1 MPQITEVRVETSSRT
16 LDVRLHINEHTFV
29 EQNTGHLKVTAEIYG
44 RRAGNYSIE
53 CDVTNPLGNMCACYL
68 TLSNINTSSP
78 WITFTGGFTDPT
90 SRLQCSNITNDG
102 WSTSTIAGVSPI
114 TNLFTNI
121 LWSWPSYNMNLVD
134 AVITTVDI
142 TIDADFPIFCPEI
155 TFGTLSGFVSSNY
168 AILGSASVVSGY
180 CSNII
185 NNGDYEHLSDAIN
198 YVNTQLNSIPSNQV
212 YTIRC
217 HLKKNG
223 SVVAGTSKAVDF
235 KIQPDARIWAVWDNR
250 VSGDGS
256 PNFIVHIN
264 KDPWYQKNAYAPDDE
279 YVETFVLDPD
289 YWFGDPWQDLQTGDT
304 YVPWCSTNIPYF
316 MTDTDGDAYGRG
328 DIGIDR
334 AVNGGDTSYAIST
347 IGDDLSSTD
356 IPTVD
361 LGVSGIGCNAYALSK
376 ADMVDLMTNYLY
388 TTNQT
393 LVDDIKDGL
402 WYWGNNP
409 IDFFI
414 DCYYVPFDISD
425 FYTTQNN
432 TKMKFGSYVFTGS
445 SFTGITETD
454 GSRLELFTASFEG
467 VYHDWRDYTQF
478 DYELY
483 LPFVG
488 FTKLDPQKYI
498 DRLVKCEMSFDL
510 TTHNIRYYLYA
521 DGIVTDRI
529 DGSVGVNIPFMAS
542 DMVNKAK
549 NDREAVKGGVMGALG
564 TAVSLGTGDIVG
576 AVSNIVNGMS
586 SMEKL
591 QNKATESVEGSF
603 SSAMNIYDI
612 RYAYLKITEKQ
623 LLIPTAIHNQYNYP
637 SFYMGSV
644 GALSGYCELANIQ
657 FSSTATQ
664 TEIEEI
670 TSLLRSGVIL

>member
-1 MPQITEVRVETSSRT
+1 MPQITEVRVETSTRT

-29 EQNTGHLKVTAEIYG
+29 EQNTGHLKVSAEIYG

-68 TLSNINTSSP
+68 RLGNINTSSP
-78 WITFTGGFTDPT
+78 WITFSGGFTDPT
-90 SRLQCSNITNDG
+90 SRLQCSNVVNDG
-102 WSTSTIAGVSPI
+102 WSISSIAGFSPI
-114 TNLFTNI
+114 TNLFSNI

-134 AVITTVDI
+134 DLITTVDI

-155 TFGTLSGFVSSNY
+155 TFGTLSGFVSSSY

-198 YVNTQLNSIPSNQV
+198 FINTQLNSIPSNQV

-217 HLKKNG
+217 HLKQNG
-223 SVVAGTSKAVDF
+223 VVMPGTSKAVDF

-250 VSGDGS
+250 LSGDAS

-264 KDPWYQKNAYAPDDE
+264 KSPWLQKNAYAPDDA
-279 YVETFVLDPD
+279 YVETTVLDPD
-289 YWFGDPWQDLQTGDT
+289 YWFGDPWQDLLTGFS

-316 MTDTDGDAYGRG
+316 LTDAEGDAYGRG
-328 DIGIDR
+328 EIGIDR
-334 AVNGGDTSYAIST
+334 AINGGDTSFAIST
-347 IGDDLSSTD
+347 IGGDLSSMD
-356 IPTVD
+356 IPEID
-361 LGVSGIGCNAYALSK
+361 LSISGVGCNAYALSK
-376 ADMVDLMTNYLY
+376 AQIIDLMANYLY

-393 LVDDIKDGL
+393 LVDDIKNNL

-414 DCYYVPFDISD
+414 DCYYVPFDISN
-425 FYTTQNN
+425 FYTVNN
-432 TKMKFGSYVFTGS
+432 TEMKFGSYVFSGS
-445 SFTGITETD
+445 SFPGITETAGD
-454 GSRLELFTASFEG
+454 RLELFSLSFEG

-488 FTKLDPQKYI
+488 FTKLDPQKYV

-510 TTHNIRYYLYA
+510 TTHNVRYYLYA

-529 DGSVGVNIPFMAS
+529 DGSVGVNIPLMAS

-549 NDREAVKGGVMGALG
+549 NDRQAVQ
-564 TAVSLGTGDIVG
+564 G
-576 AVSNIVNGMS
+576 AVSGALSTIGSAMTGNFVGGIGNIINTMS
-586 SMEKL
+586 SLEKL
-591 QNKATESVEGSF
+591 NNRATESIEGGF
-603 SSAMNIYDI
+603 SSSMNIYDV

-623 LLIPTAIHNQYNYP
+623 LLIPNQTTALYNYP
-637 SFYMGSV
+637 SYYMGPVSS
-644 GALSGYCELANIQ
+644 LSGYCELVNIR

-664 TEIEEI
+664 PEIEEI
-670 TSLLRSGVIL
+670 ESLLRNGVIL